1 MKPFVYLVCCLALLS
16 TLLWGSTTAQ
26 TQLTDV
32 IIHFWSWEKCLL
44 ADVRIN
50 GRDYGTK
57 PVPCRIKL
65 AITQAP
71 SAIDAETRLR
81 DSAFNSMDGDF
92 VPIDVG
98 DKAYLWQ
105 GSIVIFIKGRFTFT
119 LSGGAD
125 LKVGDF
131 SISREFIE
139 KLAQD
144 ISTSVTAR

>member
-16 TLLWGSTTAQ
+16 TLLCGSTTAQ
-26 TQLTDV
+26 TQRTDV

-50 GRDYGTK
+50 GRDCGTK
-57 PVPCRIKL
+57 PVPCPIKL

-98 DKAYLWQ
+98 DRRTC
-105 GSIVIFIKGRFTFT
+105 GRDR
-119 LSGGAD
+119 S
-125 LKVGDF
+125 
-131 SISREFIE
+131 
-139 KLAQD
+139 
-144 ISTSVTAR
+144 